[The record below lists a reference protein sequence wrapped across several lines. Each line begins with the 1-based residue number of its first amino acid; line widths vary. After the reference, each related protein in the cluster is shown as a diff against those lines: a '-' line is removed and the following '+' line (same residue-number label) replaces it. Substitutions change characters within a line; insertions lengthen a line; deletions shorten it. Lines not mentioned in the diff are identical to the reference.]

1 MKKKIAIVSIIVLII
16 GSAFLIYNQVIEKS
30 FRYQT
35 AKESFEKSGPRN
47 SELVEILEEKSIAL
61 VIYKRNDGVY
71 SDHIIAQDDRGWSPL
86 TVNFRDKKMV
96 SNKEG
101 FFYVKEIQNKYV
113 VEIVTVI
120 ESTEDIPVIVD
131 NLNSEFVIRYY
142 EMDTGRKLVYGF
154 LVTDEELSK
163 GYSIILDGQKVSIF

>member
-1 MKKKIAIVSIIVLII
+1 
-16 GSAFLIYNQVIEKS
+16 
-30 FRYQT
+30 
-35 AKESFEKSGPRN
+35 
-47 SELVEILEEKSIAL
+47 
-61 VIYKRNDGVY
+61 
-71 SDHIIAQDDRGWSPL
+71 
-86 TVNFRDKKMV
+86 MV